1 MTNRIPHCPRQAFRP
16 RAEGKFLFVGE
27 EKFYV
32 RGVTYGPFRPDSRG
46 SQYHERDFVERDF
59 AQMAASNIN
68 AIRTYTVP
76 PAWLLDLAHQHGLR
90 VMVGMPWEQ
99 HITFLDDNKRAR
111 DIQRRVCE
119 GVRACAGHPAVLC
132 YVIGNEIP
140 TSIVRWHGRRRI
152 EHFLEEMFWAAKG
165 EDPGALF
172 TYVNYPSTEY
182 LQLPFVDLFCF
193 NVFLESQDRLV
204 RYLARLHSLAGDR
217 PVILTEIGLDSLRH
231 GEEKQ
236 AQVLDWQVRTTFAG
250 GCAGAFLFNWT
261 DEWHRGGYDIED
273 WKFGLTRRDRSA
285 KPALETVGRAFAEIP
300 FARDLSW
307 PRISVVVCSYNGAST
322 LRDCLGGL
330 RRVRYPNFEVIVVD
344 DGSTDATAAIVREFD
359 VRLIRTGNRGLSAAR
374 NTGME
379 AATGEIVAYT
389 DNDCRPDP
397 EWLTYLAAAFQ
408 NSNHVGVGGAN
419 LAPPGDGPI
428 AECVA
433 NAPGGPVHVLL
444 SDEVAEHIPG
454 CNMAFRKSSLEA
466 IGGFDPQFRTAGDD
480 VDVCWRLQEKGWTLG
495 FSPAAMVWH
504 HRRNSVRNYWKQ
516 QKGYGKAEALL
527 ERKWPEKYNAAGHVS
542 WVGRVYANGH
552 PRVLGWASR
561 IYRGIW
567 GTAPFQI
574 LYQQTPGMLQ
584 SLPLMPEWYLV
595 VTVLALLTLLGA
607 AWWPLFAAV
616 PLLVLALGAP
626 VVQAILAA
634 ERATF
639 TNTPRSRLAEWKL
652 RGLTAFLHL
661 LQPLARLYGR
671 VRWGLTPWRRRGA
684 PGFAL
689 PCSRQFV
696 MWSEEWQ
703 APETRLQAVEHAIR
717 AEGAVAPRGG
727 DYDRWDLEVRGGL
740 LGDARL
746 LMATEE
752 HDAGKQLIRFRV
764 WPRCSTVGLVLIVL
778 FAAISV
784 AAAIDQDLDGC
795 VFTSAIAL
803 LLALRA
809 FHECKA
815 AMAVVRRV
823 LQPIE
828 IVELAAEAEQPL
840 PVPSGPASV
849 DPVFPAAGRP
859 AVYLSVA
866 MAPPHDFPSPGK

>member
-68 AIRTYTVP
+68 AIRTDTVP
-76 PAWLLDLAHQHGLR
+76 PVWLLDLAHQHGLR

-300 FARDLSW
+300 FARGLAW

-397 EWLTYLAAAFQ
+397 EGLTYLAAAFQ

-480 VDVCWRLQEKGWTLG
+480 
-495 FSPAAMVWH
+495 
-504 HRRNSVRNYWKQ
+504 
-516 QKGYGKAEALL
+516 
-527 ERKWPEKYNAAGHVS
+527 
-542 WVGRVYANGH
+542 
-552 PRVLGWASR
+552 
-561 IYRGIW
+561 
-567 GTAPFQI
+567 
-574 LYQQTPGMLQ
+574 
-584 SLPLMPEWYLV
+584 
-595 VTVLALLTLLGA
+595 
-607 AWWPLFAAV
+607 
-616 PLLVLALGAP
+616 
-626 VVQAILAA
+626 
-634 ERATF
+634 
-639 TNTPRSRLAEWKL
+639 
-652 RGLTAFLHL
+652 
-661 LQPLARLYGR
+661 
-671 VRWGLTPWRRRGA
+671 
-684 PGFAL
+684 
-689 PCSRQFV
+689 
-696 MWSEEWQ
+696 
-703 APETRLQAVEHAIR
+703 
-717 AEGAVAPRGG
+717 
-727 DYDRWDLEVRGGL
+727 
-740 LGDARL
+740 
-746 LMATEE
+746 
-752 HDAGKQLIRFRV
+752 
-764 WPRCSTVGLVLIVL
+764 
-778 FAAISV
+778 
-784 AAAIDQDLDGC
+784 
-795 VFTSAIAL
+795 
-803 LLALRA
+803 
-809 FHECKA
+809 
-815 AMAVVRRV
+815 
-823 LQPIE
+823 
-828 IVELAAEAEQPL
+828 
-840 PVPSGPASV
+840 
-849 DPVFPAAGRP
+849 
-859 AVYLSVA
+859 
-866 MAPPHDFPSPGK
+866 